1 MSCSHAGRTCNG
13 RRPEQAM
20 LIGRV
25 QHGQAMMLGSP
36 QCTRLL
42 MIVQA
47 ACIGHADGSQGL
59 LDLQHHYADMLF
71 VRHT

>member
-1 MSCSHAGRTCNG
+1 
-13 RRPEQAM
+13 M